1 VALDGE
7 LLPMPALTRKT
18 FVLDTCVL
26 LADPGA
32 LFRFDE
38 HDVVVPL
45 VVIEELD
52 RKKTALDDVGRNAR
66 LALRAIEDL
75 RVASG
80 GGLRDAHP
88 LPSGGT
94 VRIESNHVD
103 VELPPYLDR
112 GKADHR
118 ILCVAIGLG
127 GTLVTKDAGLRIK
140 GSQLGVSV
148 DDYRG
153 DTARTEEH
161 HTGIV
166 ELDVEPHV
174 LDLLHRDGK
183 AQLDATTA
191 DLAAMT
197 GDGGPGE
204 LWPNAC
210 LVLRAGR
217 SSSGLGRVLH
227 VDDGVATVHRVQG
240 HRQAFGMAPRDV
252 RQTFAIDLL
261 LDPDVPCVSLMGM
274 AGTGKTFLALA
285 AGLEQVLEATAYR
298 RLSVYRPLIAVGK
311 QEIGYLPGDLDE
323 KLAPWMA
330 AVHDNLYALLRRDD
344 TPARGREHR
353 QIQATIDSLVDRGQL
368 ELAAITY
375 LRGRSIT
382 DEFVVVDEAQ
392 NIELSALKVVLTRMA
407 MGSKVV
413 FCGDLGQ
420 VDNPYISPYGGMAA
434 LIEKMKGSPLFGHVA
449 LAKGVRSPL
458 AEHAATL
465 F

>member
-1 VALDGE
+1 MTAPD
-7 LLPMPALTRKT
+7 RRSY
-18 FVLDTCVL
+18 VLDTCVL
-26 LADPGA
+26 LADPNA

-52 RKKTALDDVGRNAR
+52 RKKSALDDVGRNAR
-66 LALRAIEDL
+66 MALRAIEEL

-88 LPSGGT
+88 LPSGGS

-103 VELPPYLDR
+103 VPLPPYLDK

-127 GTLVTKDAGLRIK
+127 ATLVTKDAGLRIK
-140 GSQLGVSV
+140 GSQLGVAV
-148 DDYRG
+148 EDYRG
-153 DTARTEEH
+153 DTARTTEH
-161 HTGIV
+161 EHGIL

-183 AQLDATTA
+183 AQLDTETA
-191 DLAAMT
+191 DLA
-197 GDGGPGE
+197 GLHGEGGPRG
-204 LWPNAC
+204 LWANAC

-217 SSSGLGRVLH
+217 SSSGLGRVLE
-227 VDDGVATVHRVQG
+227 VDEDGVATVHRVAG

-261 LDPDVPCVSLMGM
+261 LDPQVPCVSLMGM

-344 TPARGREHR
+344 GPAARGREHR
-353 QIQATIDSLVDRGQL
+353 QIQSTIDSLLDRGQL

-382 DEFVVVDEAQ
+382 DEFVIVDEAQ

-434 LIEKMKGSPLFGHVA
+434 LIEKMKGSPLFGHVT

-458 AEHAATL
+458 AEHAASI

>member
-1 VALDGE
+1 MRALN
-7 LLPMPALTRKT
+7 RKT
-18 FVLDTCVL
+18 YVLDTCVL
-26 LADPGA
+26 LADPNA

-52 RKKTALDDVGRNAR
+52 RKKSALDDVGRNAR

-75 RVASG
+75 RVQSG
-80 GGLRDAHP
+80 RGLREAHP

-103 VELPPYLDR
+103 VPLPAYLDK

-118 ILCVAIGLG
+118 ILCVAIGLEA
-127 GTLVTKDAGLRIK
+127 TLVTKDAGLRIK
-140 GSQLGVSV
+140 GSQLGVAV

-161 HTGIV
+161 DPGIV
-166 ELDVEPHV
+166 ELDVDPHV

-183 AQLDATTA
+183 AQLDAGGA
-191 DLAAMT
+191 ELAGMH
-197 GDGGPGE
+197 GE
-204 LWPNAC
+204 GAPRPLWPNAC

-217 SSSGLGRVLH
+217 SASGLGRVLH
-227 VDDGVATVHRVQG
+227 VDDDGVATVHKVAG
-240 HRQAFGMAPRDV
+240 HRQVFGMSPRDV
-252 RQTFAIDLL
+252 RQTFAVDLL

-311 QEIGYLPGDLDE
+311 QEVGYLPGDLDE

-344 TPARGREHR
+344 GPVRGRGEHR
-353 QIQATIDSLVDRGQL
+353 QIQSTIDSLLDRGQL

-434 LIEKMKGSPLFGHVA
+434 LIEKMKGSPLFGHIT

-458 AEHAATL
+458 AEHAASI

>member
-1 VALDGE
+1 
-7 LLPMPALTRKT
+7 MPAMNRTTRKT
-18 FVLDTCVL
+18 YVLDTCVL
-26 LADPGA
+26 LADPNA

-38 HDVVVPL
+38 HDVVLPL

-52 RKKTALDDVGRNAR
+52 RKKAAVDDVGRNAR
-66 LALRAIEDL
+66 MALRAIEDL
-75 RVASG
+75 RVRSG
-80 GGLRDAHP
+80 GGLREALP

-103 VELPPYLDR
+103 VPLPAYLDKA
-112 GKADHR
+112 KADHR

-148 DDYRG
+148 EDYRG

-161 HTGIV
+161 DTGIV
-166 ELDVEPHV
+166 ELDVDPHV

-183 AQLDATTA
+183 AQLDGEVA
-191 DLAAMT
+191 DLAGAL
-197 GDGGPGE
+197 GGGE
-204 LWPNAC
+204 GLWPNAC

-217 SSSGLGRVLH
+217 SSSGLGRVLD
-227 VDDGVATVHRVQG
+227 VDEDGVATVHRVAG

-344 TPARGREHR
+344 GGTSRAREHR
-353 QIQATIDSLVDRGQL
+353 QIQTTIDGLLDRGQL

-407 MGSKVV
+407 TGSKVV

-434 LIEKMKGSPLFGHVA
+434 LIEKMKGSPLFGHVT
-449 LAKGVRSPL
+449 LTKGVRSPL
-458 AEHAATL
+458 AEHAATI